1 MKYIKLYL
9 LVILVFA
16 FSSCK
21 EDLEIWD
28 SETLEYSGKFDYQ
41 LLSEDLQD
49 VYVDY
54 GSQLMIYNTA
64 SNVANEV
71 WIDDEENA
79 FPLKSKFTFTGN
91 SLSFKS
97 STEDF
102 AALTNNIY
110 SVDNDL
116 PTPAP
121 TAVGQSV
128 TEERGYVRA
137 VILEG
142 KILPKQATTIGGNTA
157 DSLYLKIKLLS
168 GEVTYISYEVPLAL
182 RQDPEKEEFK
192 WKYSTATYDSSLDEV
207 YVISG
212 HRYTGFDEDHY

>member
-1 MKYIKLYL
+1 MKKIFYL
-9 LVILVFA
+9 LFIFTALVLT
-16 FSSCK
+16 SCK

-28 SETLEYSGKFDYQ
+28 SETLDYSGKFDYQ
-41 LLSEDLQD
+41 LLSEDMQD
-49 VYVDY
+49 VYADY

-64 SNVANEV
+64 SNVVNEV
-71 WIDDEENA
+71 WIDDEEHT

-102 AALTNNIY
+102 AALANNIY
-110 SVDNDL
+110 NVDNKL

-121 TAVGQSV
+121 TAIGQSI
-128 TEERGYVRA
+128 TKDREYVRA

-142 KILPKQATTIGGNTA
+142 KILPKQATTIGGNIA

-168 GEVTYISYEVPLAL
+168 GDVTYISYEVPLAL

-192 WKYSTATYDSSLDEV
+192 WKYSAATYDSSLDEV

-212 HRYTGFDEDHY
+212 HRYTGFDEDHH